1 MPPKEPPIP
10 PATRSDPA
18 DKRREEIHRA
28 QVNLV
33 QASLRA
39 GVRYQ
44 RPGRVAKAA
53 PKRV

>member
-1 MPPKEPPIP
+1 MPPAPSHLSP
-10 PATRSDPA
+10 S
-18 DKRREEIHRA
+18 DKRREIHRA

-44 RPGRVAKAA
+44 RPGRVGKAP